1 MSRRAPTHCTSA
13 ALIAA
18 LLIGS
23 ALAPTATSAE
33 PPLASAVVA
42 SAVDTSASPASSRS
56 AEQLEKAVRELQ
68 AEWNT
73 TRAAVEQLHRSTE
86 SEARQQAEQLSQQL
100 TKLEKDL
107 ETQKQEKEQ
116 VLKMVEAANQQTL
129 IYAVLF
135 VGIALIAIL
144 VISLF
149 QIKATTKLTALAV
162 NYADRLNLQA
172 SASIPNQIA
181 ATPESDHLLRTLD
194 RLQHRIEELETTASR
209 NLLPMSERPASARA
223 LPEAPS
229 LVAAPPPK
237 SELSKVMAAAPV
249 VSALPVATNGSN
261 HEEARG
267 LPPDDGRTGPQAMIS
282 GILGKGESL
291 LKMGQAKSA
300 LIAFEEALR
309 IDSSHVEAWVKK
321 GSALEKLDRMEEA
334 LSCYDRAIAL
344 DRTSTLAY
352 LYKGGV
358 CNRLE
363 RFDEALACYEQALKS
378 HDREGNGESFPQI

>member
-1 MSRRAPTHCTSA
+1 MA
-13 ALIAA
+13 ALAAA
-18 LLIGS
+18 LWIGS
-23 ALAPTATSAE
+23 LAPNVLSAE
-33 PPLASAVVA
+33 PPLASALA
-42 SAVDTSASPASSRS
+42 GAALESSPLPVSSRS
-56 AEQLEKAVRELQ
+56 TEQLEKTVRELQ
-68 AEWNT
+68 AEWKA
-73 TRAAVEQLHRSTE
+73 TRTAVEQLHRSAE
-86 SEARQQAEQLSQQL
+86 SEARRQAEQLSQQL

-135 VGIALIAIL
+135 IGIALIAIL

-172 SASIPNQIA
+172 STAIPNQIT
-181 ATPESDHLLRTLD
+181 ATAESDQLLRSLD
-194 RLQHRIEELETTASR
+194 RLQHRIEELESTAAR
-209 NLLPMSERPASARA
+209 NLLPSSERPAGNRDAAGTAAVLGTSPSSKMDMGKNFTSSSGSGSSSSG
-223 LPEAPS
+223 LP
-229 LVAAPPPK
+229 
-237 SELSKVMAAAPV
+237 
-249 VSALPVATNGSN
+249 TNGSS
-261 HEEARG
+261 HEESRSLAG
-267 LPPDDGRTGPQAMIS
+267 DDTVDGPQAMIS

-309 IDSSHVEAWVKK
+309 IDSTHVEAWVKK
-321 GSALEKLDRMEEA
+321 GSALEKLERMEEA

-378 HDREGNGESFPQI
+378 HDKDGSGTPLPQI

>member
-1 MSRRAPTHCTSA
+1 MFRCAPTHCTFA

-18 LLIGS
+18 LLIG
-23 ALAPTATSAE
+23 AAVDPVATFAE
-33 PPLASAVVA
+33 PPLASGLVA
-42 SAVDTSASPASSRS
+42 SATDTSPGPVSSRT
-56 AEQLEKAVRELQ
+56 AEQLEKTVRELQ

-135 VGIALIAIL
+135 IGIALIAIL

-181 ATPESDHLLRTLD
+181 ATPESDQLLRSLD
-194 RLQHRIEELETTASR
+194 RLQHRIEELETSASR
-209 NLLPMSERPASARA
+209 NLLPMSERPGSTRA
-223 LPEAPS
+223 LPEASHLVPTPS
-229 LVAAPPPK
+229 AKPDLG
-237 SELSKVMAAAPV
+237 KVMLSSPV
-249 VSALPVATNGSN
+249 ASALPAPTNGSS
-261 HEEARG
+261 HEEVHG
-267 LPPDDGRTGPQAMIS
+267 LGLEDGRTGPQAMIS

-309 IDSSHVEAWVKK
+309 IDPSHVEAWVKK
-321 GSALEKLDRMEEA
+321 GSALEKLERMEEA
-334 LSCYDRAIAL
+334 LSCYDRAITL

-378 HDREGNGESFPQI
+378 HDREGSGEAFPQI